1 MDDAVGGGIVEVE
14 DAVHPDFRMEGLA
27 GEVDQEVLDALGG
40 VARLHQDLLAS
51 LAAQIQVG
59 GQAAEQ
65 SVRNHGAALLP
76 ERVQPRGCGRVE
88 IVERRQHHGGIG
100 HPADPDPSLRGDRGV
115 VGQRRFLAEIEAHV
129 GTVQP
134 QDGMY
139 LDAFHGVEI
148 GGRRQG
154 ARLERRFRV
163 ERPGDRGA
171 VLQGGEA
178 PVAEQQ
184 QRGVERA
191 AAQQFRHPRPGVEHG
206 PHEGKAGLLE
216 EIARRAVVHGTA
228 PEGVVERVRGDEVDA
243 HRDLETHLFVR
254 ECGCQPPAEGG

>member
-1 MDDAVGGGIVEVE
+1 M
-14 DAVHPDFRMEGLA
+14 
-27 GEVDQEVLDALGG
+27 
-40 VARLHQDLLAS
+40 
-51 LAAQIQVG
+51 
-59 GQAAEQ
+59 
-65 SVRNHGAALLP
+65 GA
-76 ERVQPRGCGRVE
+76 
-88 IVERRQHHGGIG
+88 
-100 HPADPDPSLRGDRGV
+100 
-115 VGQRRFLAEIEAHV
+115 
-129 GTVQP
+129 VQP
-134 QDGMY
+134 QNGMH
-139 LDAFHGVEI
+139 LDAFHRVEI